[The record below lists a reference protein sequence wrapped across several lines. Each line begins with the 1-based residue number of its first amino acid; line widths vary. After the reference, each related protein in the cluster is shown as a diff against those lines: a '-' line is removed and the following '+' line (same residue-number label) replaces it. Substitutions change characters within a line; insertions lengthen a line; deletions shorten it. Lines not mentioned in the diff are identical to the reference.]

1 MNTKKFTLFAFLLAI
16 AVLIVGF
23 SACDRVS
30 QIVQPAT
37 PQMTEA
43 SEDISIGV
51 VLPLTGRLTDTF
63 GIPISQG
70 FELALSEINA
80 THLNGA
86 QLKFI
91 IEDDQSTI
99 DGAVEAFNKLIHQD
113 KVSVILGPAT
123 SSQTGE
129 AFQVAQENEV
139 VALGP
144 TSAARGLSAIGDFV
158 FRISLTTDVLIPIG
172 IEVTHAKLGYQ
183 RVATIYDEIDLFS
196 TDGNEAVREAL
207 AANGVEVLTTEIF
220 QGGDN
225 VSAQLTRIQALNPD
239 AVFVSA
245 LPTDRPNILTQRHQ
259 LGLSVP
265 FFVRTLTGVDIKA
278 LGAPAEGAISF
289 VGWSSM
295 GDAPGNQAFVQNYSA
310 EYGTEPNNYAA
321 SAYATVYIL
330 AEALAN
336 AQSADST
343 AIRDALVNI
352 KDFDTIFG
360 KFSFDANGDAVY
372 EPKVLIVNN
381 GEFELFE

>member
-1 MNTKKFTLFAFLLAI
+1 MNTKKFALFAFLFAI
-16 AVLIVGF
+16 VVLIVGF

-30 QIVQPAT
+30 RIVQPAT

-80 THLNGA
+80 THL
-86 QLKFI
+86 KFI

-99 DGAVEAFNKLIHQD
+99 DGVVEAFNKLIHQD

-139 VALGP
+139 VTLGP

-183 RVATIYDEIDLFS
+183 RVATIYDETDLFS

-220 QGGDN
+220 QGGDD

-343 AIRDALVNI
+343 AIRDALANI

>member
-1 MNTKKFTLFAFLLAI
+1 MNTKKFALFAFLFAI
-16 AVLIVGF
+16 VVLIVGF

-30 QIVQPAT
+30 RIVQPAT

-51 VLPLTGRLTDTF
+51 VLPLTGRFTDTF

-80 THLNGA
+80 THL
-86 QLKFI
+86 KFI

-99 DGAVEAFNKLIHQD
+99 DGVVEAFNKLIHQD

-123 SSQTGE
+123 SSQTQE

-183 RVATIYDEIDLFS
+183 RVATIYDETDLFS

-220 QGGDN
+220 QGGDD

-343 AIRDALVNI
+343 AIRDALANI

>member
-1 MNTKKFTLFAFLLAI
+1 MNTKKFTLFAFLFAI
-16 AVLIVGF
+16 VVLIVGF

-30 QIVQPAT
+30 RIVQPAT

-80 THLNGA
+80 THL
-86 QLKFI
+86 KFI

-123 SSQTGE
+123 SSQTQE

-183 RVATIYDEIDLFS
+183 RVATIYDETDLFS

-220 QGGDN
+220 QGGDD

-245 LPTDRPNILTQRHQ
+245 LPTDRPNILAQRHQ

-265 FFVRTLTGVDIKA
+265 FFVRALTGIDIKA

-295 GDAPGNQAFVQNYSA
+295 GNAPGNQAFVQNYSA

-343 AIRDALVNI
+343 AIRDALANI

>member
-1 MNTKKFTLFAFLLAI
+1 MNTKKFALFAFLFAI
-16 AVLIVGF
+16 VVLIVGF

-30 QIVQPAT
+30 RIVQPNT
-37 PQMTEA
+37 PQMTET

-80 THLNGA
+80 TH
-86 QLKFI
+86 LKFI

-139 VALGP
+139 VTLGP

-183 RVATIYDEIDLFS
+183 RVATIYDETDLFS

-278 LGAPAEGAISF
+278 LGVPAEGAISF

-321 SAYATVYIL
+321 SAYATAYIL

-343 AIRDALVNI
+343 AIRDALANI

-372 EPKVLIVNN
+372 EPKVLIINN

>member
-1 MNTKKFTLFAFLLAI
+1 MNTKKFALFAFLFAI
-16 AVLIVGF
+16 VVLIVGF
-23 SACDRVS
+23 SACDRAS

-51 VLPLTGRLTDTF
+51 VLPLTGRFTDTF

-80 THLNGA
+80 THL
-86 QLKFI
+86 KFI

-99 DGAVEAFNKLIHQD
+99 DGVVEAFNKLIHQD

-139 VALGP
+139 VTLGP

-183 RVATIYDEIDLFS
+183 RVATIYDETDLFS

-220 QGGDN
+220 QGGDD

-343 AIRDALVNI
+343 AIRDALANI

>member
-1 MNTKKFTLFAFLLAI
+1 MNTKKFTLFAFLFAI
-16 AVLIVGF
+16 VVLIVGF
-23 SACDRVS
+23 SACDQASR
-30 QIVQPAT
+30 IVQPAT

-80 THLNGA
+80 THL
-86 QLKFI
+86 KFI

-123 SSQTGE
+123 SSQTQE

-183 RVATIYDEIDLFS
+183 RVATIYDETDLFS

-220 QGGDN
+220 QGGDD

-343 AIRDALVNI
+343 AIRDALANI

>member
-1 MNTKKFTLFAFLLAI
+1 MNTKKFALFAFLFAI
-16 AVLIVGF
+16 VVLIVGF

-30 QIVQPAT
+30 QIVQPNT
-37 PQMTEA
+37 PQMTET

-80 THLNGA
+80 TH
-86 QLKFI
+86 LKFI

-139 VALGP
+139 VTLGP
-144 TSAARGLSAIGDFV
+144 TSAVRGLSAIGDFV

-183 RVATIYDEIDLFS
+183 RVATIYDETDLFS

>member
-1 MNTKKFTLFAFLLAI
+1 MNTKKFALFAFLFAI
-16 AVLIVGF
+16 VVLIVGF

-30 QIVQPAT
+30 RIVQPAT

-51 VLPLTGRLTDTF
+51 VLPLTGRFTDTF

-80 THLNGA
+80 TH
-86 QLKFI
+86 LKFI

-123 SSQTGE
+123 SSQTQE

-183 RVATIYDEIDLFS
+183 RVATIYDETDLFS

-220 QGGDN
+220 QGGDD

-343 AIRDALVNI
+343 AIRDALANI

>member
-16 AVLIVGF
+16 VVLIVGF

-30 QIVQPAT
+30 RIVQPAT

-123 SSQTGE
+123 SSQTRE

-183 RVATIYDEIDLFS
+183 RVATIYDETDLFS

-220 QGGDN
+220 QGGDD

-343 AIRDALVNI
+343 AIRDALANI

>member
-1 MNTKKFTLFAFLLAI
+1 MNTKKFALFAFLFAI
-16 AVLIVGF
+16 VVLIVGF

-30 QIVQPAT
+30 RIVQPTT

-43 SEDISIGV
+43 SKDISIGV
-51 VLPLTGRLTDTF
+51 VLPLTGRFTDTF

-80 THLNGA
+80 TH
-86 QLKFI
+86 LKFI

-129 AFQVAQENEV
+129 AFQVAQENKV

-183 RVATIYDEIDLFS
+183 RVATIYDETDLFS

-220 QGGDN
+220 QGGDD

-343 AIRDALVNI
+343 AIRDALANI

>member
-16 AVLIVGF
+16 VVLIVGF
-23 SACDRVS
+23 SACDQASR
-30 QIVQPAT
+30 IVQSAT

-123 SSQTGE
+123 SSQTRE

-139 VALGP
+139 VTLGP

-220 QGGDN
+220 QGGDD

>member
-1 MNTKKFTLFAFLLAI
+1 MNTKKFALFAFLFAI
-16 AVLIVGF
+16 VVLIVGF

-30 QIVQPAT
+30 RIVQPNT
-37 PQMTEA
+37 PQMTET
-43 SEDISIGV
+43 SEEISIGV

-80 THLNGA
+80 TH
-86 QLKFI
+86 LKFI

-123 SSQTGE
+123 SSQTQE

-183 RVATIYDEIDLFS
+183 RVATIYDETDLFS

-220 QGGDN
+220 QGGDD

>member
-16 AVLIVGF
+16 VVLIVGF

-30 QIVQPAT
+30 RIVQPAT

-80 THLNGA
+80 THL
-86 QLKFI
+86 KFI

-99 DGAVEAFNKLIHQD
+99 DGVVEAFNKLIHQD

-123 SSQTGE
+123 SSQTRE

-220 QGGDN
+220 QGGDD

>member
-16 AVLIVGF
+16 VVLIVGF

-30 QIVQPAT
+30 RIVQPAT

-51 VLPLTGRLTDTF
+51 VLPLTGRLRDSF

-80 THLNGA
+80 THL
-86 QLKFI
+86 KFI
-91 IEDDQSTI
+91 IEDDQSTT

-113 KVSVILGPAT
+113 KVSVILGPAI
-123 SSQTGE
+123 SSQTRE
-129 AFQVAQENEV
+129 AFQVAQENKV

-183 RVATIYDEIDLFS
+183 RVATIYDETDLFS

-220 QGGDN
+220 QGGDD

-343 AIRDALVNI
+343 AIRDALANI

>member
-1 MNTKKFTLFAFLLAI
+1 MNTKKFALFAFLFAI
-16 AVLIVGF
+16 VVLIVGF

-30 QIVQPAT
+30 RIVQPAT

-43 SEDISIGV
+43 SEEISIGV

-80 THLNGA
+80 TH
-86 QLKFI
+86 LKFI

-123 SSQTGE
+123 SSQTRE

-144 TSAARGLSAIGDFV
+144 TSAARGLSTIGDFV

-183 RVATIYDEIDLFS
+183 RVATIYDETDLFS

-207 AANGVEVLTTEIF
+207 TANGIEVLTTEIF
-220 QGGDN
+220 QGGDD

-295 GDAPGNQAFVQNYSA
+295 GNAPGNQAFVQNYSA

-343 AIRDALVNI
+343 AIRDALANI

-372 EPKVLIVNN
+372 EQKVLIVNN

>member
-1 MNTKKFTLFAFLLAI
+1 MNTKKFALFAFLFAI
-16 AVLIVGF
+16 VVLIVGF

-30 QIVQPAT
+30 RIVQPNT
-37 PQMTEA
+37 PQMTET
-43 SEDISIGV
+43 SEEISIGV

-80 THLNGA
+80 TH
-86 QLKFI
+86 LKFI

-123 SSQTGE
+123 SSQTQE

-183 RVATIYDEIDLFS
+183 RVATIYDETDLFS

-321 SAYATVYIL
+321 SAYATAYIL

-343 AIRDALVNI
+343 AIRDALANI

>member
-1 MNTKKFTLFAFLLAI
+1 MNTKKFALFAFLFAI
-16 AVLIVGF
+16 VVLIVGF
-23 SACDRVS
+23 SACDQASR
-30 QIVQPAT
+30 IVQPAT

-80 THLNGA
+80 THL
-86 QLKFI
+86 KFI

-123 SSQTGE
+123 SSQTQE

-183 RVATIYDEIDLFS
+183 RVATIYDETDLFS

-220 QGGDN
+220 QGGDD

-289 VGWSSM
+289 VGWSSI

-343 AIRDALVNI
+343 AIRDALANI

>member
-1 MNTKKFTLFAFLLAI
+1 MNTKKFALFAFLFAI
-16 AVLIVGF
+16 VVLIVGF
-23 SACDRVS
+23 SACDRAS
-30 QIVQPAT
+30 RIVQPAT

-51 VLPLTGRLTDTF
+51 VLPLTGRFTDTF

-80 THLNGA
+80 TH
-86 QLKFI
+86 LKFI

-129 AFQVAQENEV
+129 AFQVAQENKV

-196 TDGNEAVREAL
+196 TDGNEALREAL

-343 AIRDALVNI
+343 AIRDALANI

-372 EPKVLIVNN
+372 EPKVLTVNN

>member
-16 AVLIVGF
+16 VVLIVGF

-30 QIVQPAT
+30 RIVQPAT

-51 VLPLTGRLTDTF
+51 VLPLTGRLRDSF

-123 SSQTGE
+123 SSQTRE

-183 RVATIYDEIDLFS
+183 RVATIYDETDLFS

-220 QGGDN
+220 QGGDD

-343 AIRDALVNI
+343 AIRDALANI

>member
-1 MNTKKFTLFAFLLAI
+1 MNTKKFALFAFLFAI
-16 AVLIVGF
+16 VVLIVGF

-30 QIVQPAT
+30 RIVQPAT

-51 VLPLTGRLTDTF
+51 VLPLTGRFTDTF

-80 THLNGA
+80 THL
-86 QLKFI
+86 KFI

-99 DGAVEAFNKLIHQD
+99 DGVVEAFNKLIHQD

-123 SSQTGE
+123 SSQTQE

-183 RVATIYDEIDLFS
+183 RVATIYDETDLFS

-220 QGGDN
+220 QGGDD

-245 LPTDRPNILTQRHQ
+245 LPADRPNILTQRHQ

-295 GDAPGNQAFVQNYSA
+295 GNAPGNQAFVQNYSA

-343 AIRDALVNI
+343 AIRDALANI

-381 GEFELFE
+381 GKFELFE

>member
-1 MNTKKFTLFAFLLAI
+1 MNTKKFALFAFLFAI
-16 AVLIVGF
+16 VVLIVGF

-30 QIVQPAT
+30 RIVQPTT

-80 THLNGA
+80 THL
-86 QLKFI
+86 KFI

-99 DGAVEAFNKLIHQD
+99 DGVVEAFNKLIHQD

-123 SSQTGE
+123 SSQTQE

-183 RVATIYDEIDLFS
+183 RVATIYDETDLFS

-220 QGGDN
+220 QGGDD

-343 AIRDALVNI
+343 AIRDALANI